1 MVILGIFIGAWFI
14 GAVVNILVMLF
25 IAWANN
31 IPLTD
36 PKDND

>member
-14 GAVVNILVMLF
+14 GAIFWILWALF
-25 IAWANN
+25 VCWVEN

-36 PKDND
+36 PKDKD